1 MNVDI
6 SNFQEV
12 FFDEVAENLATI
24 ESLLLG
30 IDIGRAIDED
40 LNAIFRA
47 AHSIKGGAGMFG
59 LTGIAAFTHVM
70 ETLLDRLRR
79 HELELTVSHVD
90 AFLEASDVIRA
101 MVGACRGEG
110 EIDVRQVEAS
120 RIVLTAM
127 AEAPSGPGPDLT
139 AIMASVVPARAAPS
153 APHPAAASIIQVEPT
168 GVSAA
173 DFGFFDDAP
182 ATAGA
187 PVPEAAIEPEAANRP
202 VAGFGVDLPPADA
215 AFGFFE
221 EPPAVVTPAAH
232 LPAVAVAPRRPA
244 ASATSSAT
252 GGDSASIRV
261 GVGKVDQLINL
272 VGELVINQAMLAETA
287 SRFEPLLH
295 ERLSNGLAQ
304 LERNTRNLQESVMS
318 MRMMP
323 VSAVFSR
330 FPRVVR
336 DIAQRL
342 GKDIELRMIGET
354 TEIDRGVIEKIT
366 DPLTH
371 LVRNSLDHG
380 IETPD
385 MRIAAGKPPRGS
397 LTLRASHRGANIVI
411 EVMDDGAGLRRDKI
425 LAKARERG
433 FEVSESMPD
442 SEVWQLIFEPG
453 FSTADQ
459 ITDVSGRGVGMDVV
473 RRNIAELGGR
483 IDLDSVPGHGTHIT
497 IRLPLTLAI
506 LDGLSVALGDDT
518 YIIPLAYIVESMQ
531 PRAGETGTV
540 GGGNHVIQVRNE
552 YLPVLP
558 LDEVLGGT
566 PRATCFEQGI
576 FVILDADDTRI
587 ALFVDE
593 LVGESQVVIK
603 SLEANYAKVTG
614 VSGAT
619 ILGDG
624 RVALILDVPAL
635 VRRHAQT
642 QQRSAA

>member
-1 MNVDI
+1 MGVDI
-6 SNFQEV
+6 SNFEEV

-24 ESLLLG
+24 ERVLLG
-30 IDIGRAIDED
+30 IDIGRAVDED

-59 LTGIAAFTHVM
+59 LAGIAAFTHIM

-90 AFLEASDVIRA
+90 AFLEATDIVRG

-110 EIDVRQVEAS
+110 EVEAKTVEAS

-139 AIMASVVPARAAPS
+139 AIMASVVPVRPAPV
-153 APHPAAASIIQVEPT
+153 APQGAASVRP
-168 GVSAA
+168 VA
-173 DFGFFDDAP
+173 DFGFFQDGPAEP
-182 ATAGA
+182 ATGSAAATDSAVYGFFDE
-187 PVPEAAIEPEAANRP
+187 PVPVLSPS
-202 VAGFGVDLPPADA
+202 VGSPA
-215 AFGFFE
+215 
-221 EPPAVVTPAAH
+221 AVVAA
-232 LPAVAVAPRRPA
+232 RRPA
-244 ASATSSAT
+244 AVTAAPTQATAD
-252 GGDSASIRV
+252 GASIRV
-261 GVGKVDQLINL
+261 SVGKVDQLINL

-287 SRFEPLLH
+287 SRFDPVSH
-295 ERLSNGLAQ
+295 ERLTSGLAQ
-304 LERNTRNLQESVMS
+304 LERNTRSLQESVMS

-342 GKDIELRMIGET
+342 GKDIELRMVGET
-354 TEIDRGVIEKIT
+354 TEIDRGVIERIT

-380 IETPD
+380 IETPEA
-385 MRIAAGKPPRGS
+385 RAAAGKPLRGT
-397 LTLRASHRGANIVI
+397 LTLRASQRGAYIII
-411 EVMDDGAGLRRDKI
+411 EVIDDGAGLRRDKI

-433 FEVSESMPD
+433 FTVGDAMPD

-453 FSTADQ
+453 FSTAEAV
-459 ITDVSGRGVGMDVV
+459 TDVSGRGVGMDVV

-506 LDGLSVALGDDT
+506 LDGLSVALGEDT
-518 YIIPLAYIVESMQ
+518 YIIPLAYIVESIQ

-540 GGGNHVIQVRNE
+540 GGDNHVIQIRNE

-558 LDEVLGGT
+558 LSDVLGGA
-566 PRATCFEQGI
+566 PRAVRFEDGI

-603 SLEANYAKVTG
+603 SLEANYAKVHG

-624 RVALILDVPAL
+624 RVAFILDVAAL
-635 VRRHAQT
+635 VRRYVNT
-642 QQRSAA
+642 QRSAA

>member
-1 MNVDI
+1 MAVDI
-6 SNFQEV
+6 RNFQEV

-24 ESLLLG
+24 ERVLLG
-30 IDIGRAIDED
+30 IDIGRAVDED

-59 LTGIAAFTHVM
+59 LAGIAAFTHVM

-90 AFLEASDVIRA
+90 AFLEATDIIRG

-110 EIDVRQVEAS
+110 DVDAKAVQAS

-127 AEAPSGPGPDLT
+127 ADAPSGPGPDLT
-139 AIMASVVPARAAPS
+139 AIMASVVPARPS
-153 APHPAAASIIQVEPT
+153 PVDTQPIAMAEASVP
-168 GVSAA
+168 AA
-173 DFGFFDDAP
+173 DFGFFDDVLAAPAAAQPVELPAKVLAARLPPAP
-182 ATAGA
+182 ATTSNAGA
-187 PVPEAAIEPEAANRP
+187 D
-202 VAGFGVDLPPADA
+202 G
-215 AFGFFE
+215 
-221 EPPAVVTPAAH
+221 
-232 LPAVAVAPRRPA
+232 
-244 ASATSSAT
+244 
-252 GGDSASIRV
+252 ASIRV
-261 GVGKVDQLINL
+261 SVGKVDQLINL

-287 SRFEPLLH
+287 SGFDPASH
-295 ERLSNGLAQ
+295 ERLTNGLAQ
-304 LERNTRNLQESVMS
+304 LERNTRSLQESVMS

-336 DIAQRL
+336 DISQRL
-342 GKDIELRMIGET
+342 GKDIDLRLIGET

-380 IETPD
+380 IETPAA
-385 MRIAAGKPPRGS
+385 RTAAGKPPRGT
-397 LTLRASHRGANIVI
+397 LTLRASQRGANIII

-433 FEVSESMPD
+433 FGISDAMPD

-453 FSTADQ
+453 FSTADEV
-459 ITDVSGRGVGMDVV
+459 TDVSGRGVGMDVV

-531 PRAGETGTV
+531 PRAGDTGTV
-540 GGGNHVIQVRNE
+540 GGDNHVIEVRNE

-558 LDEVLGGT
+558 LSDVLGGSA
-566 PRATCFEQGI
+566 RAVRFEDGI

-603 SLEANYAKVTG
+603 SLEANYAKVHG

-624 RVALILDVPAL
+624 RVALILDVAAL
-635 VRRHAQT
+635 VRRHAHT
-642 QQRSAA
+642 QRNAA